1 MAAPA
6 PNLKDDELEELIF
19 KPVRAQLRQPGSS
32 VMDFPKS
39 FFSLPTICI
48 HLSIIFPRVFPWLFK
63 IGMLVYLSR
72 RCPLPS
78 YELVISSLTIDI

>member
-6 PNLKDDELEELIF
+6 ANLKDDELEELIF

-39 FFSLPTICI
+39 CCLFYLPFVSMCRSFFQ
-48 HLSIIFPRVFPWLFK
+48 
-63 IGMLVYLSR
+63 G
-72 RCPLPS
+72 CPHGFS
-78 YELVISSLTIDI
+78 KSVC